1 MKRCLISGIIEE
13 YLKASYHVN
22 DIIYWPSRIS
32 FENYRKMKNIQL
44 SEIGECRM
52 SWCYDSVGILRSLY
66 ISSLAILNKKIER
79 FTVDEMP
86 KIAQMNISDYMLTS
100 PILCHGFADTAA
112 IMNEVYKDTKNPIFW
127 NKTLELI
134 EYTIESYNLHHNKNY
149 KVDTGDE
156 INKYD
161 YLVGYTGILQTI
173 YFILTGI
180 PNGNESRILI
190 AIIKC

>member
-1 MKRCLISGIIEE
+1 
-13 YLKASYHVN
+13 
-22 DIIYWPSRIS
+22 
-32 FENYRKMKNIQL
+32 
-44 SEIGECRM
+44 
-52 SWCYDSVGILRSLY
+52 
-66 ISSLAILNKKIER
+66 
-79 FTVDEMP
+79 MP

-190 AIIKC
+190 AYN